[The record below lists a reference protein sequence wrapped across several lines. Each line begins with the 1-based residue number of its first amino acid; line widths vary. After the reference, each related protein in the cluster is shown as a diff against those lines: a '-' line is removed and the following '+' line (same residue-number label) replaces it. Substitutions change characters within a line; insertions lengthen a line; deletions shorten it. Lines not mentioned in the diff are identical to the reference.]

1 MRRNDFWGA
10 GFMYFWLP
18 LLSFCAPAAD
28 WAALIKQC
36 HILPASYSL
45 LYMLQQENFSPPEFW
60 RAYGL

>member
-10 GFMYFWLP
+10 GFYV
-18 LLSFCAPAAD
+18 PAAD

-36 HILPASYSL
+36 PISPASYSL
-45 LYMLQQENFSPPEFW
+45 PYMPQQVNFSPPEFW